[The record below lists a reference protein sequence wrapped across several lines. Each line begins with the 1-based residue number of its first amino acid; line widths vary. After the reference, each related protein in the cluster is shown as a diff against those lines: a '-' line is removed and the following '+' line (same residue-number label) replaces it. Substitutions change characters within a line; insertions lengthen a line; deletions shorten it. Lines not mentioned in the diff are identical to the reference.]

1 MRWSE
6 DFQPE
11 EELCTG
17 PEVGESLIE
26 GNYQCRKKKRKE
38 SDMADTGRVCR
49 ATYRSLGFVL
59 NSARSHRKPLSRK

>member
-1 MRWSE
+1 MGWRE

-17 PEVGESLIE
+17 PEVAKSLIE
-26 GNYQCRKKKRKE
+26 GNYQCRKKKRAL
-38 SDMADTGRVCR
+38 SMADIGRVGR